1 MWEHNSNAEVEKTMR
16 AFKAKFGRDIKKY
29 TIHRVKRDVK
39 DQAQHMRDAEPPEE
53 PKEKHQTRPRITN
66 PEQDQ
71 QIVRVIEANNRLPWE
86 EIKHI
91 LKEKHNIDVS
101 VDTIIRKAGES
112 GIKGYIPFEKPL
124 LNKEKAK
131 RRLQFARAMKARL
144 REDPQLLYKLIFTD
158 ETNLRLFENEIGGNV
173 YVRCR
178 KDERL

>member
-1 MWEHNSNAEVEKTMR
+1 M
-16 AFKAKFGRDIKKY
+16 
-29 TIHRVKRDVK
+29 
-39 DQAQHMRDAEPPEE
+39 
-53 PKEKHQTRPRITN
+53 
-66 PEQDQ
+66 
-71 QIVRVIEANNRLPWE
+71 IEANNRLPWE